1 MEKKFEKKDVKNVVI
16 ASVLL
21 VLGVLFCFSSSMG
34 NKALSWI
41 IGTAL
46 IISGVLNVISSY
58 TIKKS
63 VFTSDG
69 IMGAAISAFGILFA
83 GNTLSWV
90 IFNYIPFLLMC
101 VGLVITVDAFIKK
114 FKDNETSKF
123 VFELILGVLT
133 LSLGVCL
140 KFINGFADFASLILG
155 IVLIIYAIYLII
167 AIFLKNKKDEQKK
180 EDK

>member
-1 MEKKFEKKDVKNVVI
+1 METKFEKKDVKNIVI

-21 VLGVLFCFSSSMG
+21 VLGILFCFSSSMG

-46 IISGVLNVISSY
+46 IISGILSVISSY

-69 IMGAAISAFGILFA
+69 IIGAAIAAFGILFA

-90 IFNYIPFLLMC
+90 IFDYIPFLLMC
-101 VGLVITVDAFIKK
+101 VGLVIVVDAFIKK
-114 FKDNETSKF
+114 FKNNENSKF

-133 LSLGVCL
+133 LSLGACL
-140 KFINGFADFASLILG
+140 KFVNGFADFASLMLG
-155 IVLIIYAIYLII
+155 IVLIVYAVYSII
-167 AIFLKNKKDEQKK
+167 AIFLKNKENEQKK
-180 EDK
+180 ED